1 MDCKRFED
9 LLFESLDAP
18 VVAVD
23 KRLMQEHEHGCTRC
37 RDLASL
43 MRDEVATA
51 TAEVPADLA
60 ATVMQRTSGSPCDRA
75 QLLLARAEEGL
86 AEDGGLLALHLGG
99 CPECA
104 AMARALVHLRTE
116 LPCLAELDPGAGFVA
131 GVMAA
136 TVGTAQPVGESFWSR
151 AAETWERLA
160 QRPRLA
166 LEGAYATALVVLL
179 VFGLPSASFAELPAR
194 AFDGVRQEGIKV
206 ERVVSDGLGDLAA
219 LGRATWAE
227 STSRATEFLAGAEST
242 RAGTAFVDQARAWAV
257 AAQRMATAVWDT
269 LLAPIIED
277 LANLWNR
284 STAAEAETSAPQ

>member
-1 MDCKRFED
+1 
-9 LLFESLDAP
+9 
-18 VVAVD
+18 VV
-23 KRLMQEHEHGCTRC
+23 
-37 RDLASL
+37 
-43 MRDEVATA
+43 TA
-51 TAEVPADLA
+51 TAKVPADLA
-60 ATVMQRTSGSPCDRA
+60 ARVMQRTSGSPCERA
-75 QLLLARAEEGL
+75 HLLLARAEEGL

-104 AMARALVHLRTE
+104 AMARALVHLRTD

-136 TVGTAQPVGESFWSR
+136 TVGTAQPVRESFWSR

-160 QRPRLA
+160 ERPRLA
-166 LEGAYATALVVLL
+166 LEGAYAAAVVVLL
-179 VFGLPSASFAELPAR
+179 VFGLPSASLAELPAR
-194 AFDGVRQEGIKV
+194 ALDGVRQEGIKV
-206 ERVVSDGLGDLAA
+206 ERVVTDGLGELAA

-227 STSRATEFLAGAEST
+227 SASRTTEFLAGSEST
-242 RAGTAFVDQARAWAV
+242 RAGAAFADRARAWAG

-284 STAAEAETSAPQ
+284 SSAAADSETNAPQ